1 MDVVVRGKNVHIS
14 ESLRDSALEKI
25 GRLDRY
31 ANGSGRAVVD
41 FSELRNKRIHENQV
55 CEVLLHL
62 EGKRVR
68 ARAASL
74 ELSAALDLVSDKLDH
89 QVKKLKDKRVGRSHP
104 RHPMKARQVR
114 HEEAT
119 AIGDGEIVADDEV
132 APPPRIIGARQFA
145 VKPMPPEEA
154 VAQLGLLGRTFLLFT
169 NSETSRAAVIYRRD
183 DGDFGLIDAE
193 G

>member
-1 MDVVVRGKNVHIS
+1 MDVVVRGKNVHVS

-31 ANGSGRAVVD
+31 SNGSSRVEVD
-41 FSELRNKRIHENQV
+41 FSELRNKRIHDNQV

-62 EGKRVR
+62 EGRRVR
-68 ARAASL
+68 ARAAAI
-74 ELSAALDLVSDKLDH
+74 EPAAALDLVVDKIDH
-89 QVKKLKDKRVGRSHP
+89 QVKKLKEKRVGRSHP
-104 RHPMKARQVR
+104 RHPLKARQDR
-114 HEEAT
+114 HAEAT
-119 AIGDGEIVADDEV
+119 AIGDGA
-132 APPPRIIGARQFA
+132 APLDSETTQTPRIIRASQFA

-154 VAQLGLLGRTFLLFT
+154 VAQLDLLGRSFLLFT
-169 NSETSRAAVIYRRD
+169 NSETSRAAVVYRRD